1 MTRSALKI
9 ILLTGLVIGLASC
22 ATPRVP
28 RDQNNICSIFDTNP
42 GWYDAVA
49 KSARKWRA
57 PISAQMAIVWK
68 ESSFIHDARP
78 PRKYVAFGLIPWGR
92 VSSAVGY
99 SQALN
104 GTWAWYLK
112 DTGRSEYFAD
122 RTNFADAV
130 DFVGWYMD
138 KTKKING
145 ISMGDVT
152 THYLNYHDGHGGYKR
167 GTYRSKKWLI
177 AAARKV
183 GSQAER
189 YARQI
194 RSCGGD
200 AV

>member
-9 ILLTGLVIGLASC
+9 LLLTGLVIGLASC

-112 DTGRSEYFAD
+112 DTERLFHVMHPPLLAGPVQQLMRVERVVHPHVIGKTEREAQILANRSHL
-122 RTNFADAV
+122 V
-130 DFVGWYMD
+130 
-138 KTKKING
+138 
-145 ISMGDVT
+145 
-152 THYLNYHDGHGGYKR
+152 
-167 GTYRSKKWLI
+167 
-177 AAARKV
+177 ARLF
-183 GSQAER
+183 
-189 YARQI
+189 
-194 RSCGGD
+194 
-200 AV
+200 